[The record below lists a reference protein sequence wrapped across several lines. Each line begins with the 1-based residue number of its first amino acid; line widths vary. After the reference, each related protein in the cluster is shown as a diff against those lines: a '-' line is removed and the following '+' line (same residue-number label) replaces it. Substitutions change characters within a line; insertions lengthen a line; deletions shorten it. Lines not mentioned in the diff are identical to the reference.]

1 MSTTME
7 KPWQRQ
13 CSVEAHRCN
22 EVIKAKETVITKDQ
36 VYKNVYL
43 DYFHKWKKYYNQ
55 IVQTD

>member
-1 MSTTME
+1 MYITME

-13 CSVEAHRCN
+13 CSVVAYRYN
-22 EVIKAKETVITKDQ
+22 EVIKVKETVTTNDQ

-43 DYFHKWKKYYNQ
+43 DYFRKWKNYYNQ